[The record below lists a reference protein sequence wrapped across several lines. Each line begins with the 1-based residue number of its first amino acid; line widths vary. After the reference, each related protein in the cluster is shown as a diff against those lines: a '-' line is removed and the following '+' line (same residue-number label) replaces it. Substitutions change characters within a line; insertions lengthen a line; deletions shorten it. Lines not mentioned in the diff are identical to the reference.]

1 MRTGSCF
8 SQLSVADNLK
18 IVRRRKADRDGSV
31 LRQFPALRKL
41 WRRRGGLL
49 SAGEQQMVALASA
62 LLRAPR
68 LLLID
73 EMSLGLATQVVA
85 RLPAIVRELADR
97 EGIAVLLVEQHA
109 SLVLDIADH
118 VLVPRRGRI
127 ALSGRSK
134 K

>member
-1 MRTGSCF
+1 
-8 SQLSVADNLK
+8 
-18 IVRRRKADRDGSV
+18 
-31 LRQFPALRKL
+31 
-41 WRRRGGLL
+41 
-49 SAGEQQMVALASA
+49 MVALASA

-85 RLPAIVRELADR
+85 RLLAIVRELADR
-97 EGIAVLLVEQHA
+97 ESIAVLLVEQHA

-127 ALSGRSK
+127 ALSGPAEESEGPA
-134 K
+134 